1 MPRQPLP
8 PHRKPTNMEKLTTY
22 FDMAGYG
29 GFIWTSY
36 GMVFVV
42 LLGLWLASR
51 RFVQSTQTE
60 LDGLNKERLHR
71 SEKRIQ

>member
-1 MPRQPLP
+1 
-8 PHRKPTNMEKLTTY
+8 MEKLTTY

-29 GFIWTSY
+29 GFIWSSY

-51 RFVQSTQTE
+51 RFVRSSQNE
-60 LDGLNKERLHR
+60 LDDLNDKRLHR
-71 SEKRIQ
+71 SEKRVP